1 MKPILVTGGAG
12 FIGSH
17 LVDALISGGNMVFV
31 LDNFSAGSMKNL
43 ALSKNKN
50 NFHLIKGD
58 LEDIQKH
65 RSALKSIK
73 VIFHMAAYPDV
84 RTGYESPEI
93 AFKENIQNT
102 YMLLE
107 FARKSDVEKI
117 IFASSSVV
125 YGEPSVI
132 PTPETYGPLLPISQY
147 GGSKLAC
154 EAMISSYCFNYG
166 IKGTMIRLA
175 NVVGAR
181 SNHGVIWDFIHKLSN
196 NSSTLQILGDGT
208 QTKSYVHISDCVDGF
223 LTCFNKN
230 INDVDIF
237 NLGNDDKIDVLSIAK
252 IVCNNMKT
260 KTKLVLKG
268 GTKDGRGWIGDVKEM
283 QLDCS
288 KLKNLGWKMKHAS
301 KETVELAS
309 NELILENNLK

>member
-1 MKPILVTGGAG
+1 MKSILVTGGAG

-17 LVDALISGGNMVFV
+17 IVDALISRGNMVFV
-31 LDNFSAGSMKNL
+31 LDNFSEGSMRNL

-50 NFHLIKGD
+50 NFHLIRSN
-58 LEDIQKH
+58 LRHIQKH
-65 RSALKSIK
+65 KNTLKSIK
-73 VIFHMAAYPDV
+73 VIFHMGAYPDV
-84 RTGYESPEI
+84 RTGYENPEI

-102 YMLLE
+102 HTLLE
-107 FARKSDVEKI
+107 FAKKLDVEKI
-117 IFASSSVV
+117 VFASSSVV
-125 YGEPSVI
+125 YGEPTII

-166 IKGTMIRLA
+166 IKGTIVRLA

-196 NSSTLQILGDGT
+196 NPSKLQILGDGT

-237 NLGNDDKIDVLSIAK
+237 NLGNDDKIDVFSIAK
-252 IVCNNMKT
+252 IVCKNMKT
-260 KTKLVLKG
+260 RNTKLVLKG
-268 GTKDGRGWIGDVKEM
+268 GTRDGRGWIGDVKEM
-283 QLDCS
+283 QLDS
-288 KLKNLGWKMKHAS
+288 SRLKGLGWKIKHNS
-301 KETVELAS
+301 RETVELAS
-309 NELILENNLK
+309 KELIAENK